1 MPTVAVDGHDVEL
14 ECRAGE
20 TIMGSL
26 SRHGFTYRI
35 GCRRGGCGF
44 CKVDLLSGEVEYN
57 KVVSPTVLSEA
68 ERESGVCLSCR
79 AVPVTDVVIRLSAGD
94 KLRRTFFY
102 GTKTTSGPQT
112 TGTNIK

>member
-14 ECRAGE
+14 ECRPDE

-57 KVVSPTVLSEA
+57 KVVSPAVLSEA
-68 ERESGVCLSCR
+68 ERDEGVCLSCR
-79 AVPVTDVVIRLSAGD
+79 AVPVTDVVVRLSKGD

-102 GTKTTSGPQT
+102 GAASTPGSQTKGNT
-112 TGTNIK
+112 K

>member
-14 ECRAGE
+14 DCRAGE
-20 TIMGSL
+20 SIMGTL

-44 CKVDLLSGEVEYN
+44 CKVDLLSGEVEYS
-57 KVVSPTVLSEA
+57 KVVSPAVLSEA
-68 ERESGVCLSCR
+68 ERVEGVCLSCR

-94 KLRRTFFY
+94 KLRKAFFY
-102 GTKTTSGPQT
+102 GAKATPGPKAKGNTTT
-112 TGTNIK
+112 

>member
-14 ECRAGE
+14 ECRPDE

-57 KVVSPTVLSEA
+57 KVVSPAVLSEA
-68 ERESGVCLSCR
+68 ERDEGVCLSCR
-79 AVPVTDVVIRLSAGD
+79 AVPVTDVVVRLSKGD
-94 KLRRTFFY
+94 
-102 GTKTTSGPQT
+102 
-112 TGTNIK
+112 

>member
-14 ECRAGE
+14 DCRAGE

-68 ERESGVCLSCR
+68 ERGDGVCLSCR
-79 AVPVTDVVIRLSAGD
+79 AVPVTDVVIRLSEGD
-94 KLRRTFFY
+94 ELRRTFFY
-102 GTKTTSGPQT
+102 GSKTPQT
-112 TGTNIK
+112 KGNTTK

>member
-1 MPTVAVDGHDVEL
+1 MPTVVVDGQDDDVEL
-14 ECRAGE
+14 ECRPDE

-26 SRHGFTYRI
+26 NRHGFTYRI

-57 KVVSPTVLSEA
+57 KVVSPAVLSEA
-68 ERESGVCLSCR
+68 EREEGVCLSCR

-94 KLRRTFFY
+94 SLRKSFFY
-102 GTKTTSGPQT
+102 GTQAKGKS
-112 TGTNIK
+112 

>member
-1 MPTVAVDGHDVEL
+1 MPTVAVEGHDVEL
-14 ECRAGE
+14 ECRPDE

-44 CKVDLLSGEVEYN
+44 CKVDLLAGEVEYN
-57 KVVSPTVLSEA
+57 KVVSPAVLSET
-68 ERESGVCLSCR
+68 EREEGVCLSCR

-94 KLRRTFFY
+94 KLRRKFFY
-102 GTKTTSGPQT
+102 GAASTPGSQTKGNT
-112 TGTNIK
+112 K

>member
-1 MPTVAVDGHDVEL
+1 MPTVAVDGHEVVL
-14 ECRAGE
+14 ECRPDE

-44 CKVDLLSGEVEYN
+44 CKVDLLAGEVGYN
-57 KVVSPTVLSEA
+57 KVVSPAVLSEA
-68 ERESGVCLSCR
+68 EREAGVCLSCR

-102 GTKTTSGPQT
+102 GAKATPGSQTKGK
-112 TGTNIK
+112 N